1 MATASALVR
10 KYFSAYEAKD
20 RKAME
25 EILSNDFIFTS
36 PLDGQIN
43 RSTYFLRCWPN
54 SGNIRAFVIEKV
66 FEEGDE
72 AFIRYESQKLDG
84 EKFRNTEFFRTDGEK
99 IKEVQ
104 VYFGSAETKRIA

>member
-25 EILSNDFIFTS
+25 ELLSDDFIFTS
-36 PLDGQIN
+36 PLDDKIN
-43 RSTYFLRCWPN
+43 RATYFLRCWPN
-54 SGNIRAFVIEKV
+54 SGNIRAFVIEKL

-72 AFIRYESQKLDG
+72 AFIRYESQKLNGD
-84 EKFRNTEFFRTDGEK
+84 KFRNTEFFRTDEKK

-104 VYFGSAETKRIA
+104 VYFGSTETKRIA